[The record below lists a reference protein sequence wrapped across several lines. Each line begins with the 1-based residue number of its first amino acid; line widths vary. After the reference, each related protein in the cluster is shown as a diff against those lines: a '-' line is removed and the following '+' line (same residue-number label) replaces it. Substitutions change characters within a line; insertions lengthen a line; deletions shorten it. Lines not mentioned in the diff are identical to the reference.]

1 MYNSICIR
9 IYYFKIK
16 KSNLFKTRVK
26 HHIVFIVF
34 HINIV
39 KTTHYLYETVYY
51 GYYQNYTTYNTVC
64 GIYYIQAEYYINGSS
79 ETIYTGAIR
88 YVLSSS
94 FATYSHIDTI
104 QFDYQSYYFSVDDIS
119 APEAIIYLIND
130 YWGQEKMIISSE
142 EIGTPFKIT
151 QSEHYNRNQYNKI
164 NGYDVDLLFDT
175 EDDII
180 SDGSWTLLSDDS
192 SYFHQLLSEN
202 STNKKYV
209 KDIEYVNINTNKT
222 VSGSLEL
229 VYAYNSQTDEWEV
242 EYEDLVT
249 FTFNFCSFENYD
261 ENENFLL
268 FFSAVPD
275 GHYIMDVYPYLIWGN
290 SETDYDNHTAY
301 ERFVWDK
308 DSVAGP
314 HPSYSPIGKNLS
326 GDNLTYEYDI
336 TNIGDYGGTS
346 IPIAIRDNACR
357 WDIYFDFISDKTIIK
372 GQYSNINWAS
382 YIAGEYSSISGTI
395 IKFEVFDDVSY
406 NTVGNYLV
414 RVGIEDAAGRKR
426 YQCIIIHVVAG
437 GC

>member
-1 MYNSICIR
+1 M
-9 IYYFKIK
+9 
-16 KSNLFKTRVK
+16 
-26 HHIVFIVF
+26 
-34 HINIV
+34 
-39 KTTHYLYETVYY
+39 
-51 GYYQNYTTYNTVC
+51 
-64 GIYYIQAEYYINGSS
+64 
-79 ETIYTGAIR
+79 
-88 YVLSSS
+88 
-94 FATYSHIDTI
+94 
-104 QFDYQSYYFSVDDIS
+104 
-119 APEAIIYLIND
+119 
-130 YWGQEKMIISSE
+130 
-142 EIGTPFKIT
+142 
-151 QSEHYNRNQYNKI
+151 
-164 NGYDVDLLFDT
+164 
-175 EDDII
+175 
-180 SDGSWTLLSDDS
+180 
-192 SYFHQLLSEN
+192 
-202 STNKKYV
+202 
-209 KDIEYVNINTNKT
+209 
-222 VSGSLEL
+222 
-229 VYAYNSQTDEWEV
+229 
-242 EYEDLVT
+242 
-249 FTFNFCSFENYD
+249 
-261 ENENFLL
+261 
-268 FFSAVPD
+268 PD